1 MPAHNATIVPY
12 NMRIKSHKVVAY
24 IDESVQLLGWTGY
37 RLGPE
42 RRGWQNYIDTLR
54 KPFDIAL
61 LMTRSAGQ
69 FNAVERTFMP
79 RECRA

>member
-1 MPAHNATIVPY
+1 MVPH

-24 IDESVQLLGWTGY
+24 LDESGQLLGWTGY

-61 LMTRSAGQ
+61 LEPPVCIFVSNDSVSRS
-69 FNAVERTFMP
+69 V
-79 RECRA
+79 